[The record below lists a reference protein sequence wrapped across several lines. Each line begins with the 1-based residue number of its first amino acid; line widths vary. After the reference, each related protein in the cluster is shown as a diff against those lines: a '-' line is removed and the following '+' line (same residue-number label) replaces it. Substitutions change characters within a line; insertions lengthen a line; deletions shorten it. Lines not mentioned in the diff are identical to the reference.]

1 MPAEKDSL
9 REPKKRRL
17 FVGVPLPIEVV
28 RFAREVQERLEGLE
42 GLRLAKPE
50 QLHVTLAFIGHV
62 GPDKLEAA
70 AAVVREVP
78 PELGGEA
85 LVAGLLPLPSKG
97 RARVMALEIRDDGEV
112 FGRLFDRVMTGLESE
127 QVMRREKRPYRPHL
141 TIGRFRKPR
150 SVEPKS
156 DWEPVR
162 LPVESVNLYESQ
174 LHPKGAR
181 YSVLEHRELKV

>member
-1 MPAEKDSL
+1 M
-9 REPKKRRL
+9 
-17 FVGVPLPIEVV
+17 GVPLPDEVV
-28 RFAREVQERLEGLE
+28 RLAREVQEPLEGLE
-42 GLRLAKPE
+42 GLRLVKPE

-62 GPDKLEAA
+62 GPDQLEAA
-70 AAVVREVP
+70 AVVVREVP

-85 LVAGLLPLPSKG
+85 LVTGLLPLPSRS

-112 FGRLFDRVMTGLESE
+112 FRRLFDRVMTGLESA

-150 SVEPKS
+150 TVEPKS

-181 YSVLEHRELKV
+181 YSVLEHRELESMKAAE

>member
-1 MPAEKDSL
+1 LPANEDSSP
-9 REPKKRRL
+9 RGAKKCRL
-17 FVGVPLPIEVV
+17 FVGVPLPLDVV
-28 RFAREVQERLEGLE
+28 RFVRVVQERLEGLE

-62 GPDKLEAA
+62 GPDELEAA
-70 AAVVREVP
+70 ATVVREVP
-78 PELGGEA
+78 PELGGES
-85 LVAGLLPLPSKG
+85 LVSGLLPLPSKG

-112 FGRLFDRVMTGLESE
+112 FRRLFDRVMTGLESA

-162 LPVESVNLYESQ
+162 LPVESVNLYESR
-174 LHPKGAR
+174 LHPQGAR
-181 YSVLEHRELKV
+181 YSVLEHRELK